1 MNTFLNIRE
10 LLLFVLILTFGS
22 TQIDAQTEPMESEL
36 MSTIQQKY
44 QEFGKYMQAGN
55 VEGLVENLYTEDAK
69 FYPPNGGMLMGTEG
83 VSKAISGILS
93 SGVIV
98 MIEPKEVEMLGDAI
112 YDYGVANV
120 SNMEGEKLGIQR
132 YMVIWKEEDGDWK
145 IYRDF
150 IKPLE
155 EM

>member
-1 MNTFLNIRE
+1 MNMLTKRKNLFSVM
-10 LLLFVLILTFGS
+10 LLLLLGS
-22 TQIDAQTEPMESEL
+22 TMIYAQPEQMENEL
-36 MSTIQQKY
+36 MTTIQEKY
-44 QEFGKYMQAGN
+44 QEFGEFMQAGN
-55 VEGLVENLYTEDAK
+55 VEGLVKNLYTEDAK
-69 FYPPNGGMLMGTEG
+69 FYPPNGGMLSGHEG
-83 VSKAISGILS
+83 ISKAISGILS
-93 SGVIV
+93 SGVVV
-98 MIEPKEVEMLGDAI
+98 MIEPKEVEKLGNAV

-132 YMVIWKEEDGDWK
+132 YMVIWKKENGEWK